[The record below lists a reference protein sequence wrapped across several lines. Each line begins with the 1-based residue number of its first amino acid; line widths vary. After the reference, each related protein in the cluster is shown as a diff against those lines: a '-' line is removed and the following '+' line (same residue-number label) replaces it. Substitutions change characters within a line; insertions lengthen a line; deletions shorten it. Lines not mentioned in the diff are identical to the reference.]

1 METVKGTN
9 KDYADFLNQHYFPYC
24 KDKDIL
30 EIGPYGLGF
39 HTKLI
44 QNFGPKSHT
53 AIEGDPEQCEI
64 FESNFPNVNLIKN
77 DALIELNQK
86 QHYDIVVCFGVI
98 YHLHSPLH
106 LLELI
111 VNNCT
116 PNLLFLDC
124 VNAPRNNE
132 VLAIEEDINMEG
144 NRFTAEQWRSIKYN
158 MVVPFDII
166 SRSMKQ
172 LGYILVNKSSLAI
185 TDNFSKSKSW
195 IGVWERT
202 Q

>member
-1 METVKGTN
+1 MNTVSGTN
-9 KDYADFLNQHYFPYC
+9 KDYANFLKEYYFPYC
-24 KDKDIL
+24 KDKHIL
-30 EIGPYGLGF
+30 EIGPYGTGF

-44 QNFGPKSHT
+44 QEFNPKSHT

-64 FESNFPNVNLIKN
+64 FAKNFPNVDLIKN

-86 QHYDIVVCFGVI
+86 QHYDVVVCFGVI

-111 VNNCT
+111 VNNAT
-116 PNLLFLDC
+116 PDLLFLDC

-132 VLAIEEDINMEG
+132 VLAVEEYTNLEG
-144 NRFTAEQWRSIKYN
+144 NRFTTEQWRSVNYN
-158 MVVPFDII
+158 MIVPFDII
-166 SRSMKQ
+166 AKSMSH
-172 LGYILVNKSSLAI
+172 LGYISVDKSSLNI

-195 IGVWERT
+195 IGVWERK
-202 Q
+202 